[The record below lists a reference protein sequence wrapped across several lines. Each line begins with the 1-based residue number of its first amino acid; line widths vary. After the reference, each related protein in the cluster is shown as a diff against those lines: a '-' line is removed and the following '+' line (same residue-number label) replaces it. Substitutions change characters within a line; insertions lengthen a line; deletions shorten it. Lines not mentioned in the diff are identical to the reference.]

1 MTHRRCDRQRAN
13 EFTDRGSLRFEDVRA
28 GPEHIARNHND
39 MSDNKHKIQLS
50 GVPETMLW
58 PLWNRA
64 AEQERPDPLIH
75 DPLAAEL
82 VSRLDYDF
90 AGTFGPPSVFHV
102 IRARVSDDLVSE
114 YAARE
119 GHESVVVS
127 LGDGLETQ
135 AWRLADPRIQWLS
148 VDVPEAIEVRRRL
161 LPRQSNTLSVACS
174 ALDTDWIEAVPRGS
188 RPFISAAGLLMY
200 FEREQVMRLLADI
213 ADRLPN
219 ATLFFDTI
227 PPFFSRKTLRGLKVT
242 PNYTAPSMPWGVSVD
257 DIPAF
262 LDSIPGVASSKTWTY
277 ADPYPERTRLYHFL
291 SRIGPLRRRLAG
303 GLAVARTVRKNADHY
318 RQPSTTN

>member
-1 MTHRRCDRQRAN
+1 M
-13 EFTDRGSLRFEDVRA
+13 SED
-28 GPEHIARNHND
+28 
-39 MSDNKHKIQLS
+39 KQKIQLS

-64 AEQERPDPLIH
+64 AEQQRTDPLIR

-82 VSRLDYDF
+82 VARLEYDF

-102 IRARVSDDLVSE
+102 IRARVCDDLVSE
-114 YAARE
+114 YAERE
-119 GHESVVVS
+119 QHEAVVIS

-135 AWRLADPRIQWLS
+135 AWRLADKRIQWLS
-148 VDVPEAIEVRRRL
+148 VDVPEAIEVRRSL
-161 LPRQSNTLSVACS
+161 LPRQSNTLSIACS
-174 ALDTDWIEAVPRGS
+174 ALDTSWTEAVPRGS

-213 ADRLPN
+213 ADRLPD

-242 PNYTAPSMPWGVSVD
+242 PNYTAPCMPWGVSVD

-262 LDSIPGVASSKTWTY
+262 LNSIPGVIAGRIQTY
-277 ADPYPERTRLYHFL
+277 ADPYPKRTRLYHFL
-291 SRIGPLRRRLAG
+291 SRIGPVRRRLAG
-303 GLAVARTVRKNADHY
+303 GLAVARTIKKTADHY
-318 RQPSTTN
+318 HGSSARN